1 MVTLEKI
8 DQVVDRTGASY
19 EEAKRA
25 LEMANGN
32 VIEAIII
39 IQNDIEEKLHDKKS
53 MRSSDIIDTL
63 KEFIRKGNVSRIIIT
78 DDGVTL
84 LNIPV
89 TFGAIGMI
97 LAPVIAVIGV
107 GTVLVT
113 NINVSIQDS
122 QGNIIDLNKETSER
136 MENLKRKGQ
145 KTKETAEKKAEEFK
159 DKVYKKTEDF
169 KDNVEDFKDNVED
182 LKDNVE
188 DNIEDFVEETSTVK
202 EDHHKGAFNQDL
214 NLPQDKKDI

>member
-122 QGNIIDLNKETSER
+122 QGNIIDLNKETS
-136 MENLKRKGQ
+136 

-188 DNIEDFVEETSTVK
+188 DNMEEFVEETSTVK
-202 EDHHKGAFNQDL
+202 EDHHKDAFNQDL